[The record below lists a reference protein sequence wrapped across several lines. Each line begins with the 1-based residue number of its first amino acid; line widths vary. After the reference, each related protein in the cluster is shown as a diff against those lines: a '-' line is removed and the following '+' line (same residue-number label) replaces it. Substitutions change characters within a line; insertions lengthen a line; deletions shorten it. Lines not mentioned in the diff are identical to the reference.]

1 MSSEKPN
8 PPIPN
13 VHIATPIENDRPF
26 VQRLE
31 RLLFGRYQPRSLDEA
46 AWREL
51 EREGTPAELRR
62 RIREEH
68 LRECMGLIVLIG
80 ADTWRLRRVD
90 WEISAGIRIRY
101 DEPHKALLGLLL
113 PTHPDFGRPSYDLGR
128 IPPRLYENI
137 VATYARLADWTDDPE
152 ALVGLI
158 EDAETRAVNELPVN
172 TWPHLTQDFSGDRW
186 KRLPPG
192 T

>member
-1 MSSEKPN
+1 MTITGPTSHLPHVFIS
-8 PPIPN
+8 
-13 VHIATPIENDRPF
+13 TPTDADAPF
-26 VQRLE
+26 VARLE
-31 RLLFGRYQPRSLDEA
+31 GLLAGRFGTRRIEHS
-46 AWREL
+46 AWRGL
-51 EREGTPAELRR
+51 ERDGPCAELRR

-68 LRECMGLIVLIG
+68 QRECMAVIVLIG
-80 ADTWRLRRVD
+80 ADTWRSRRTD
-90 WEISAGIRIRY
+90 WEISAAIRLRD

-152 ALVGLI
+152 VLVGLI

-172 TWPHLTQDFSGDRW
+172 TFPHLTQDVSGDRW
-186 KRLPPG
+186 RRLSPE